1 MATIV
6 HHLNQSR
13 SQRVLFVLEE
23 LGRPYEIRFYQR
35 NPKTLLA
42 PPELKRIHPLGKS
55 PVVEDDG
62 DVLAETGLIL
72 DTLIDRHGAGTTLR
86 PEAGTKERLRYD
98 YYLHYAEGSL
108 MPLGLLSLVFSRLP
122 SQAPFPIRPVAKLLA
137 AGVRKQFVGPNIGH
151 HLRFLNDELDGR
163 PWFAGQ
169 DFTGADAMMS
179 FPVQALNDRAGLGR
193 YPNLADW
200 LRRLEARPAWTRATE
215 KGGTLTFEFG

>member
-13 SQRVLFVLEE
+13 SQRVLFLLEE
-23 LGRPYEIRFYQR
+23 LGQPYEIRFYQR
-35 NPKTLLA
+35 DPKTMLA
-42 PPELKRIHPLGKS
+42 PPALKQIHPLGKS

-62 DVLAETGLIL
+62 DVLAETGLIV

-86 PEAGTKERLRYD
+86 PAAGTPERLRYD

-108 MPLGLLSLVFSRLP
+108 MPMGLLSLVFARLP
-122 SQAPFPIRPVAKLLA
+122 SQVPFPIRPVAKLLA
-137 AGVRKQFVGPNIGH
+137 KGVEKQFIGPNIGN
-151 HLRFLNDELDGR
+151 HLRFLDGELSGR

-179 FPVQALNDRAGLGR
+179 FPVQALNKRAGLDR
-193 YPNLADW
+193 YPHLADW
-200 LRRLEARPAWTRATE
+200 LRRLEARPAWIRATD
-215 KGGTLTFEFG
+215 KGGALTFDFG